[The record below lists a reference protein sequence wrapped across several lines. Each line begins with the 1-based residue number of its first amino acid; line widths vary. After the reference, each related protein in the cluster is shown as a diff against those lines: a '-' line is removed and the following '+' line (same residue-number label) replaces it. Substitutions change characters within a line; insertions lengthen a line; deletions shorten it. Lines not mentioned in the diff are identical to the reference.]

1 MDSTENKI
9 QNVATKDIKSVYELK
24 ESTAVLLITVI
35 TLIIIL
41 IALLYY
47 FYYSGLRR
55 KNCKTM
61 DGIYGDLNGKIKAID
76 NSEQFNYTFKDYYIK
91 STNIRSKAYA
101 IAHWQV
107 L

>member
-1 MDSTENKI
+1 MDSTENKL
-9 QNVATKDIKSVYELK
+9 QNVATKVIKSVYELK

-55 KNCKTM
+55 
-61 DGIYGDLNGKIKAID
+61 
-76 NSEQFNYTFKDYYIK
+76 
-91 STNIRSKAYA
+91 
-101 IAHWQV
+101 
-107 L
+107 